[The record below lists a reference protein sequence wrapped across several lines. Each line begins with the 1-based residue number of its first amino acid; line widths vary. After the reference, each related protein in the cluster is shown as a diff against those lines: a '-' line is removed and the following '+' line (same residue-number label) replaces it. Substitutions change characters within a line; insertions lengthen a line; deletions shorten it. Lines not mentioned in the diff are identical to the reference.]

1 METPFFRM
9 GLLTNSSLPR
19 CYTQRMRI
27 IYVDRLFIS
36 ELLCD
41 YLLLLTAG
49 RVSALYLRRGRY
61 LLAALLG
68 AAYSVCVLL
77 PDCAFLS
84 GGLCKLAS
92 ALLMGLIA
100 YGGEQS
106 FLRCTAVFL
115 AVSAVFGG
123 VLWAVSISGGLD
135 LRVLALSFAVC
146 YTVLRLITAAK
157 GRRGRD
163 RCEAELE
170 LDGRRCRMSLLVDS
184 GNCLCD
190 PVSGAGVIVVQPNAL
205 RPLLAEAAALLELGD
220 AVELLEASAAYPQ
233 LQGKIRL
240 IPYSSVGGSG
250 LLPAFRA
257 DALRVDGRERDD
269 LLIAIAQSAGGD
281 GYDGIIQA

>member
-1 METPFFRM
+1 
-9 GLLTNSSLPR
+9 
-19 CYTQRMRI
+19 MRI
-27 IYVDRLFIS
+27 IYIDRLFIS

-61 LLAALLG
+61 FLAAVLG

-77 PDCAFLS
+77 PGCAFLS
-84 GGLCKLAS
+84 GGLCKLAA

-106 FLRCTAVFL
+106 FLRCSAVFL

-123 VLWAVSISGGLD
+123 VLWAVSISGGFELW
-135 LRVLALSFAVC
+135 VLALSFAVC
-146 YTVLRLITAAK
+146 YTALRLIAAAK
-157 GRRGRD
+157 GKRGRG

-190 PVSGAGVIVVQPNAL
+190 PVSGAGVIVV
-205 RPLLAEAAALLELGD
+205 RPGAVARLFADAAALLELRD

-233 LQGKIRL
+233 LRGRLRL

-269 LLIAIAQSAGGD
+269 LLVAIAVGAGGD
-281 GYDGIIQA
+281 GCDGIIRA